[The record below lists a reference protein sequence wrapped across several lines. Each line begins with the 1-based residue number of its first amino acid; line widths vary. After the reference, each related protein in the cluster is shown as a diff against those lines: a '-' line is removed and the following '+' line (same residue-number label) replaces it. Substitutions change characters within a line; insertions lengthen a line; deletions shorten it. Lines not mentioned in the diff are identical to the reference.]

1 MSLEEI
7 KKQLT
12 ALDNKMTLVD
22 AKIDRILKLVE
33 TDCKKMREHI
43 DFVETVYDKV
53 KTPFNYVMDRVSYLV
68 YNDDVSLT
76 ITNNQAQKEPETKE
90 TETKETETK
99 ETETKETE
107 TKETETK
114 ETETKETETKKKDQ

>member
-22 AKIDRILKLVE
+22 AKIDRILELVE

-76 ITNNQAQKEPETKE
+76 IANNQDQKESETKKHETKE
-90 TETKETETK
+90 ADTKKHETKE
-99 ETETKETE
+99 
-107 TKETETK
+107 
-114 ETETKETETKKKDQ
+114 KDQ

>member
-76 ITNNQAQKEPETKE
+76 ITNNQDQKEKEKEKETKEDETKEDETKE
-90 TETKETETK
+90 TETKE
-99 ETETKETE
+99 
-107 TKETETK
+107 
-114 ETETKETETKKKDQ
+114 KDQ

>member
-22 AKIDRILKLVE
+22 AKIDRILELVE

-76 ITNNQAQKEPETKE
+76 IANNQDQQESETKKHETKE
-90 TETKETETK
+90 ADTKKHETKE
-99 ETETKETE
+99 
-107 TKETETK
+107 
-114 ETETKETETKKKDQ
+114 KDQ